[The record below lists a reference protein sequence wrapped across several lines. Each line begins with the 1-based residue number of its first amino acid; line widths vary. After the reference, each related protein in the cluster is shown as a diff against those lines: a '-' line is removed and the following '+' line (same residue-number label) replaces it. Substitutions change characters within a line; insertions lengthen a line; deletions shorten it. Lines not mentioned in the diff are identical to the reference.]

1 MPPTVWSLAITTL
14 VVFSHV
20 PAQQEPRSP
29 AAPAPESAAT
39 TVIGCLA
46 RSATGDGFE
55 LIPVGAPAGT
65 PGSTV
70 TTPAPGTSATGT
82 APSGSVSGETPT
94 GSTATTTAAPTPAV
108 GEPGATA
115 NPASPTYNRPSSS
128 TDTAGSVARPDTSPM
143 SVMTERYTLTAG
155 ADVNLASHVGH
166 TVELS
171 GRAERHD
178 AGASGATSSADRSAA
193 PRRTLRVERLKH
205 VAAECPGRAR

>member
-1 MPPTVWSLAITTL
+1 MPHTVWSFTL
-14 VVFSHV
+14 TALVAFSHG
-20 PAQQEPRSP
+20 PAQEQPRSP
-29 AAPAPESAAT
+29 AATAPGSAAT

-46 RSATGDGFE
+46 RGATGDGFE

-65 PGSTV
+65 TGSSA
-70 TTPAPGTSATGT
+70 TTPAAGTSATGT

-128 TDTAGSVARPDTSPM
+128 ADARSVARPDTSPM
-143 SVMTERYTLTAG
+143 SVMTERYTLKAG

-171 GRAERHD
+171 GRVERHD
-178 AGASGATSSADRSAA
+178 AGASDATSSADRSAR

-205 VAAECPGRAR
+205 VSAECPAAAR